1 MSTSPDERPIKK
13 ARKVLKYWYK
23 VLLASEL
30 MNDKNDRIEYAEAL
44 KVLKQHSK

>member
-1 MSTSPDERPIKK
+1 MSIPTEKTSIKK
-13 ARKVLKYWYK
+13 ARKVFKFWYK

-30 MNDKNDRIEYAEAL
+30 MNEKNDRIEYAEAL

>member
-1 MSTSPDERPIKK
+1 MSTPPEQRPIRK

-30 MNDKNDRIEYAEAL
+30 MNDKNDRIEFAEAL

>member
-1 MSTSPDERPIKK
+1 MSLSAEKISIKK

>member
-1 MSTSPDERPIKK
+1 MSIPTEKRPIKK
-13 ARKVLKYWYK
+13 ARKVLKFWYK

-30 MNDKNDRIEYAEAL
+30 MNEKNDRIEYAEAL